1 MSGKKKKDLEP
12 EVPPGTNSS
21 HFALFLS
28 NLMDTLDK
36 MDKKGMYLVM
46 DNAPIPKTEYIQALV
61 TGRGYV
67 PIFLPPYSPFL
78 NPIEEFW
85 AAMKHVFHWQ
95 ELEKQETHESQL
107 RNAGKAVG
115 VEVVQGFIR
124 NAYEQYFP
132 RCKAMEEL

>member
-61 TGRGYV
+61 TGRGY
-67 PIFLPPYSPFL
+67 
-78 NPIEEFW
+78 
-85 AAMKHVFHWQ
+85 